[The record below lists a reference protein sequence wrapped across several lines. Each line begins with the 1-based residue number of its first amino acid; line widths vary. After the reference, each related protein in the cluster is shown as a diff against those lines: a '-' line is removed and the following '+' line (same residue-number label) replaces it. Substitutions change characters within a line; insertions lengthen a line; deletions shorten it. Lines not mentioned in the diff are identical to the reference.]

1 MKRALV
7 LGGVVAALASAAPA
21 AAQTTIGWDAALFS
35 SYVWRGL
42 SLTNKPVL
50 QPNAYLSFPLGSA
63 SLTLGGWANV
73 DLGSYDGTDDI
84 SQGGGTSFNLSEF
97 DPYAEIGVSA
107 GKATLTAG
115 GVGYIYPND
124 DNVPANPDV
133 NTVEV
138 YGKVDLDVPFS
149 PGVAA
154 YYDVDK
160 VKGLYVEGYL
170 SRGIPLGATELTL
183 GALAGFSAGQGPKA
197 GELNNFDDDGLTHLD
212 LSAEV
217 SFNAG
222 PFSVTPTVHLI
233 IGNDEFVKFTD
244 ANSQSDAKLWGGVTL
259 SWSKAFGG
267 EAEE

>member
-1 MKRALV
+1 MKRTLV
-7 LGGVVAALASAAPA
+7 LGGALAALAFAPPA
-21 AAQTTIGWDAALFS
+21 AAQTEIGVDAALFS

-50 QPNAYLSFPLGSA
+50 QPAAWLSFPVGSG
-63 SLTLGGWANV
+63 SLTFGGWANV
-73 DLGSYDGTDDI
+73 DIGTYDGSDDI

-97 DPYAEIGVSA
+97 DPYAEIGVGV

-115 GVGYIYPND
+115 GVAYIYPNEST
-124 DNVPANPDV
+124 VLANPDV

-160 VKGLYVEGYL
+160 VKGLYLEGYV

-183 GALAGFSAGQGPKA
+183 GALAGLSAGQGPKA
-197 GELNNFDDDGLTHLD
+197 GELNNFFDDGFTHLD

-217 SFNAG
+217 SFSAG
-222 PFSVTPTVHLI
+222 PFSITPTVHLI

-244 ANSQSDAKLWGGVTL
+244 ANSQSDAKLWGGVTI